1 MSKQCLRQPRHS
13 EATSTAITAI
23 TASGRSDR
31 ECGAVRSIDNIDH
44 TSLRSAT
51 RSRPL
56 ARLDRLL
63 RRWLPG
69 YNYLRGPIAPID
81 GSSSSHSH
89 SHSRPSADILGAGR
103 STSRLQQQQD
113 TRNSVTVEVTASSLP
128 MQKRKDGEVLL
139 DAGIAKSEFCMK
151 LEKLLRA
158 KLIVKE

>member
-1 MSKQCLRQPRHS
+1 MSKQCLRQPRH
-13 EATSTAITAI
+13 
-23 TASGRSDR
+23 TASGRSDRSDR
-31 ECGAVRSIDNIDH
+31 ECGAVRSIDNTSIDH

-89 SHSRPSADILGAGR
+89 SQSRPSADILGAGR
-103 STSRLQQQQD
+103 STSRLQQEQD

>member
-1 MSKQCLRQPRHS
+1 MSKQCLRQPRH
-13 EATSTAITAI
+13 
-23 TASGRSDR
+23 TASGRSDRSDR
-31 ECGAVRSIDNIDH
+31 ECGAVRSIDNTSIDH

-81 GSSSSHSH
+81 GSSSSHSQ
-89 SHSRPSADILGAGR
+89 SRPSADILGAGR

-113 TRNSVTVEVTASSLP
+113 MGNSVTVEVTASSLP

>member
-13 EATSTAITAI
+13 EATSTAITA
-23 TASGRSDR
+23 SCRSDGA
-31 ECGAVRSIDNIDH
+31 CGAVRSIDNIDH

-89 SHSRPSADILGAGR
+89 SHSGPSADILGAGR
-103 STSRLQQQQD
+103 STSRLQQQQQD
-113 TRNSVTVEVTASSLP
+113 TRDSVTVEVTASSLP